1 MKISPVTCLP
11 PTRLTARRHS
21 AWPGLA
27 LVLGLALSG
36 GLAMAQG
43 LKPSTNLDPRFIGQ
57 RPAPL
62 DTRPAA
68 PQSADFIVA
77 VVNSEPITNSEVMQR
92 LGAMVEQ
99 MSQQGGSL
107 PPRSEMARQVLERLI
122 NDRAQLQV
130 ARESGVKVDD
140 ASVDQAEQNIAR
152 QNQMTVEQLR
162 VRLQREGIK
171 PTRFR
176 DNLRDQITLSRLR
189 ERDVDGRVRVT
200 EQDVDQFLAEEKAG
214 ADLSQLE
221 INLAQIL
228 VAVPENASAAQVA
241 ALEARARRALE
252 KARAGED
259 FAALVKEYSDAGDR
273 GGAGGQMGLRPAD
286 RYPDL
291 FVNTTRD
298 LPTGGISDVVRSAA
312 GFHILKVIERQSGG
326 VPNMKVTQNRARHI
340 LLRPSAQLS
349 EAAARDRLTDFRR
362 RIQAGT
368 ADFATLAREN
378 SQDGSADKG
387 GDLGWASP
395 GLFVPEFEEVVNSL
409 APGEI
414 APPLISRFGV
424 HLIQLQERR
433 EVALTAQEQRQV
445 ARSLV
450 RDRKLE
456 EAYANWAQEVRGR
469 AYVELREPPQP

>member
-1 MKISPVTCLP
+1 
-11 PTRLTARRHS
+11 
-21 AWPGLA
+21 
-27 LVLGLALSG
+27 
-36 GLAMAQG
+36 MAQG
-43 LKPSTNLDPRFIGQ
+43 LKPSSSLDPRFIGQ
-57 RPAPL
+57 RPAPVEVK
-62 DTRPAA
+62 PAA

-77 VVNSEPITNSEVMQR
+77 VVNSEPITNSEVTQR
-92 LGAMVEQ
+92 LALVVEQ
-99 MSQQGGSL
+99 LSQQGGAL
-107 PPRSEMARQVLERLI
+107 PPRSELTRQVLERLI
-122 NDRAQLQV
+122 NDRAQLQL

-162 VRLQREGIK
+162 ARLSREGLSSA
-171 PTRFR
+171 RFR

-200 EQDVDQFLAEEKAG
+200 EQDVDQFLAEEKQG

-228 VAVPENASAAQVA
+228 VAVPENANPQQVA

-252 KARAGED
+252 KVRAGGD
-259 FAALVKEYSDAGDR
+259 FAAIVKEYSDAQDR
-273 GGAGGQMGLRPAD
+273 GASGGQMGMRPAE
-286 RYPDL
+286 RYPEL
-291 FVNTTRD
+291 FVNATRD
-298 LPTGGISDVVRSAA
+298 LQAGGVSDLVRSSA
-312 GFHILKVIERQSGG
+312 GFHILKMVERQSAG
-326 VPNMKVTQNRARHI
+326 VPSMKVTQNRARHI

-368 ADFATLAREN
+368 ADFAALAREN

-424 HLIQLQERR
+424 HLIQLMERR
-433 EVALTAQEQRQV
+433 EVALSAQEQRQV

-469 AYVELREPPQP
+469 AYVELREPPQQ